1 MAWSNTAWMKAAI
14 FSSVP
19 YMGPAPRGVW
29 PVPSES
35 YSSEVGERSMELSL
49 QQFQLADEMGFDWVT
64 VAEHHYAPMSLT
76 PNPMIMAGALT
87 QRVKRAKIALL
98 GPDIPI
104 LNPVRVAEEFAMLD
118 TLTGG
123 RLIAGM
129 LRGTSNEYVTYGL
142 NPAESRERF
151 EEALELIVKAWTEP
165 QPFGWIGRFYEFRAV
180 SIWPKPVQKPHP
192 PIYVS
197 ASSPESGEFAARN
210 HISVGFAFTTIPFAR
225 DAVRHYRAQAEVHGW
240 QPQPDD
246 VLYRLTIHVADTDDQ
261 AIHDLISAGAAERRT
276 AYSTSNKAVDDTAA
290 NSGYYGRDTATQR
303 ARHAPHDLKERMEL
317 GQLITGGPDSVIKQ
331 IESLRNELG
340 AGILEVIFQP
350 VPRDK
355 LMHSMDLFGEKV
367 LPRMRDL

>member
-1 MAWSNTAWMKAAI
+1 MKAAL

-35 YSSEVGERSMELSL
+35 YSSEVGQRSMELSL
-49 QQFQLADEMGFDWVT
+49 EQFQMADEMGFDWVT

-87 QRVKRAKIALL
+87 QRVHRAKIALL

-123 RLIAGM
+123 RVVAGM

-165 QPFGWIGRFYEFRAV
+165 QPFGWIGRYYEFRAV

-210 HISVGFAFTTIPFAR
+210 HISVGFAFTTVPFAR
-225 DAVRHYRAQAEVHGW
+225 EAVRHYRQQAAEAGW
-240 QPQPDD
+240 EPAPEN
-246 VLYRLTIHVADTDDQ
+246 VLYRLTMHVADSDEEAIDD
-261 AIHDLISAGAAERRT
+261 IVSAGGGERRT
-276 AYSTSNKAVDDTAA
+276 AYSTSNRAVDDSAA
-290 NSGYYGRDTATQR
+290 NAGYYGRDTVTQR

-317 GQLITGGPDSVIKQ
+317 GQLITGGPESVLSQ
-331 IESLRNELG
+331 IRALRDDLG

-350 VPRDK
+350 VGRDK
-355 LMHSMDLFGEKV
+355 MLRSMELFGEKV
-367 LPRMRDL
+367 LPRMREL